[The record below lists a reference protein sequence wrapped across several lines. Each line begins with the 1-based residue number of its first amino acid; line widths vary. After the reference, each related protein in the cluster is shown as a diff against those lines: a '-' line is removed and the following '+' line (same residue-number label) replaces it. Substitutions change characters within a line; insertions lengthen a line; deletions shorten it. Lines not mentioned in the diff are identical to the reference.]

1 MTKRKIQLPGME
13 HVCGLPPY
21 PIDMSKLLTSWQFTL
36 DDAGVP
42 FQVHPA
48 GYHPTII
55 GQFALANWNQYLATN
70 DDYYRNVFL
79 TQANW
84 LVQHEAHICN
94 GAGGWPIS
102 SPHPDVPT
110 KGLWLSALAQGN
122 AISVLIRAFQLTGE
136 AEFLEAAHRAI
147 QTFKQDILDFGIS
160 DPVGDEG
167 IFFEEVAVYPATH
180 RLNGFIFGLL
190 GLYDY
195 AELTGDSKVES
206 LIHQSHGTLHDF
218 LCEFDLGYWTCSDLL
233 HRHLSSHSELA
244 LQASLLGALAKYSG
258 CEHCSTFALRWKNY
272 QYRFWSRLHHLV
284 ARCYTYLSRVL
295 WDRIRAVLFNTKD
308 FHSEGF
314 SQDFLR
320 VCVPITGFPVTG
332 GMRSVLAK
340 IEQVTK
346 DIWQIEYLTQI
357 SGPNT
362 EKYVIHRFGTR
373 RTGSWQFPVVWLY
386 VFAGFWK
393 LVSLLRHGSCYD
405 VILIQ
410 DGIFTAAFGAL
421 VARMAGIRCVCIDH
435 GNLSV
440 LTSPAFRA
448 ERIKALK
455 TKNWR
460 WPRRLLAR
468 LQYMGYWPSLSIL
481 ARFAARCV
489 DHYFIPGVN
498 GDGVEEVCKSL
509 GVNSSRITRFA
520 NMIETERHVIPDT
533 TLRAETR
540 EKYNIAADAI
550 VIAIICRFAP
560 EKGLEIAFEAIH
572 RALTSLAPEICK
584 RVRVIIAGD
593 GPLRKQIEEDI
604 SSYGL
609 SQTCLLWG
617 EATIDEVITILGISD
632 IFLFTSWRAA
642 GYPLVVLEAMASKC
656 AVIASTESMATQM
669 MLAEGRGITLDVGDV
684 EGVGRALIRLI
695 SNSELCRQM
704 GSLAR
709 NYVEVEHNA
718 DSFRRSLLRVTYW
731 SGLDE
736 ILDNRDK
743 K

>member
-1 MTKRKIQLPGME
+1 MIRLNDAEQPFELI
-13 HVCGLPPY
+13 PY
-21 PIDMSKLLTSWQFTL
+21 PIEMSSFLTMLYAPL
-36 DDAGVP
+36 DGASILSNLN
-42 FQVHPA
+42 QTQN
-48 GYHPTII
+48 HPTTIA
-55 GQFALANWNQYLATN
+55 QYALVHWNKYCTTN
-70 DDYYRNVFL
+70 DEDHSVAFL
-79 TQANW
+79 KQAYL
-84 LVQHEAHICN
+84 LVAQETPIGDAS
-94 GAGGWPIS
+94 GWPIS
-102 SPHPDVPT
+102 FYSPVVHNDIAC
-110 KGLWLSALAQGN
+110 LSALTQGLG
-122 AISVLIRAFQLTGE
+122 ISVLVRAYQISHE
-136 AEFLEAAHRAI
+136 DVFLELAHRI
-147 QTFKQDILDFGIS
+147 VRTFEKDILDGGVSAPIGV
-160 DPVGDEG
+160 DG

-180 RLNGFIFGLL
+180 ALSGFIFALL

-195 AELTGDSKVES
+195 AELTGDSKLES

-218 LCEFDLGYWTCSDLL
+218 LCEFDLGYWTCLDLL

-244 LQASLLGALAKYSG
+244 LQASLLGAFAKYSG

-272 QYRFWSRLHHLV
+272 QYRFWSHVHHLV
-284 ARCYTYLSRVL
+284 DSCHTYLSRVL
-295 WDRIRAVLFNTKD
+295 WGRIRAILFNTKD
-308 FHSEGF
+308 FHPEGF
-314 SQDFLR
+314 SLDFLR
-320 VCVPITGFPVTG
+320 VCVAITAFPVTG

-346 DIWQIEYLTQI
+346 DIWQIEYVTQI
-357 SGPNT
+357 SGSHT

-373 RTGSWQFPVVWLY
+373 KMGSWQFPGVWLY
-386 VFAGFWK
+386 VFSGFWK
-393 LVSLLRHGSCYD
+393 LLSLLRHGSCYD

-421 VARMAGIRCVCIDH
+421 VARMAAIRCVCIDH
-435 GNLSV
+435 GNLSL

-468 LQYMGYWPSLSIL
+468 LQSMWYWPSLSIL
-481 ARFAARCV
+481 ARFAARRV

-520 NMIETERHVIPDT
+520 NMIETERHVIPDP

-540 EKYNIAADAI
+540 EKYSIATDAI
-550 VIAIICRFAP
+550 VIAIICRIAP
-560 EKGLEIAFEAIH
+560 EKGLEIAFEAIN
-572 RALTSLAPEICK
+572 RALSSLAPEMCK

-593 GPLRKQIEEDI
+593 GPLRKQLEEDI

-656 AVIASTESMATQM
+656 AVIASTESMATQI

-695 SNSELCRQM
+695 SNSKLCRQM

-709 NYVEVEHNA
+709 NYVEVEHSA

-736 ILDNRDK
+736 MLDNRDK